1 MNQPKYMQIGWA
13 VSVALHLLLAVI
25 FLLLVLPVKPFM
37 EEFAEL
43 YFQTMPAPPKLQ
55 KKTPPIT
62 PAAKTKPETRED
74 PKEQVVPRTADRGAR
89 VKLPQ
94 RRNFRE
100 DEMEIPISESTRL
113 QEPPKPDAAEATRK
127 VSMPT
132 AEETGR
138 ALPDVPV
145 GEREIPSVDKLLT
158 PGQRPAGPGVS
169 TTPLTGTSRQPF
181 EILWEGPS
189 REILS
194 GPLPEYPP
202 DVSREVRIRLE
213 FQVLPDGSVG
223 MITPITKGETT
234 LENLAIETLRIWRFS
249 PLDLSQP
256 QGNQSAVI
264 TFVFT
269 LK

>member
-1 MNQPKYMQIGWA
+1 MNQPKYLQIGW
-13 VSVALHLLLAVI
+13 VTSVALHLLLALI
-25 FLLLVLPVKPFM
+25 FLLLVVPVKPFM

-43 YFQTMPAPPKLQ
+43 YFQTMPAPPKVQQ
-55 KKTPPIT
+55 KTAPVT
-62 PAAKTKPETRED
+62 PAPETKPETREE
-74 PKEQVVPRTADRGAR
+74 PKEQIVPRSTDTGAR
-89 VKLPQ
+89 VELPQ
-94 RRNFRE
+94 RRNIRE

-113 QEPPKPDAAEATRK
+113 QEPPKPDAAEATR
-127 VSMPT
+127 SISLPT
-132 AEETGR
+132 AGETGR

-169 TTPLTGTSRQPF
+169 TTPLTGTSQYPF
-181 EILWEGPS
+181 EIQWEGPS

-202 DVSREVRIRLE
+202 DVSREVRIRLD
-213 FQVLPDGSVG
+213 FQVHPDGSVG

-234 LENLAIETLRIWRFS
+234 LENLAIETLRTWRFS
-249 PLDLSQP
+249 PLDPSQS
-256 QGNQSAVI
+256 QTNQSAVI

-269 LK
+269 LQ